1 MTRLSQNN
9 KALCVGGEETDV
21 NLKFIERDETREREV
36 IKKKT
41 NQQKPNKAEETNG
54 RI

>member
-36 IKKKT
+36 IKKD
-41 NQQKPNKAEETNG
+41 KPTETKQSRRNK
-54 RI
+54 R